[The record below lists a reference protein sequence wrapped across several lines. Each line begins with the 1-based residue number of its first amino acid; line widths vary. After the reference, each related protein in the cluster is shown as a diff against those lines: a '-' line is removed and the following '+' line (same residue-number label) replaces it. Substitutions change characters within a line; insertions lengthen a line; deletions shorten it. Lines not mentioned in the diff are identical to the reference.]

1 MYQERSFAAQRCW
14 LVICQSRPNTYTN
27 NTIYISKTAS
37 SSDKLCKVTLGP
49 NLPSIQ
55 FIYRKLYPLRTMFSS
70 IIYVSNVRRPILC
83 SSALLIGD
91 LYVSPKYYTINTIHI
106 SKTSLTSDEY
116 CSSYNSFPSFFHQ
129 KWRPSWIF
137 LVFRSY
143 FLPMSLSSSLR
154 SFYRKPHQNRTSSSR
169 VIEEHTD
176 RQTDRQTYFTLL
188 FIVEIRYE
196 SACRSNQTI

>member
-37 SSDKLCKVTLGP
+37 SSDKLCKVILGP

-55 FIYRKLYPLRTMFSS
+55 FIYRKLHPLRTMFSS

-91 LYVSPKYYTINTIHI
+91 LYVFPKYYTINTIHI
-106 SKTSLTSDEY
+106 SKTSSTSDEY
-116 CSSYNSFPSFFHQ
+116 CSSNNSFPSFFHQ
-129 KWRPSWIF
+129 KWRPSWILDEIWF
-137 LVFRSY
+137 FY
-143 FLPMSLSSSLR
+143 LPMSLLWSIQYL
-154 SFYRKPHQNRTSSSR
+154 YRKPHQNRPSTSR
-169 VIEEHTD
+169 VIE
-176 RQTDRQTYFTLL
+176 
-188 FIVEIRYE
+188 
-196 SACRSNQTI
+196 

>member
-1 MYQERSFAAQRCW
+1 MH
-14 LVICQSRPNTYTN
+14 
-27 NTIYISKTAS
+27 
-37 SSDKLCKVTLGP
+37 
-49 NLPSIQ
+49 
-55 FIYRKLYPLRTMFSS
+55 PLRTMFSS

-106 SKTSLTSDEY
+106 SKTSSTSDEY

-129 KWRPSWIF
+129 KWRPSWIYWF
-137 LVFRSY
+137 FRNY

-169 VIEEHTD
+169 VIEEHTHKHTY
-176 RQTDRQTYFTLL
+176 RHTKNGGHLGFFGYSRNYFLPMSLSSSMRSIYRKPHQNRTSSSRVIEEQTHKHTDILYP
-188 FIVEIRYE
+188 FINSRD
-196 SACRSNQTI
+196 